1 MSHRVFFQV
10 CRFHDFVALFALS
23 SPLHTHPVLD
33 LLVVDNA
40 ALGEEP
46 QVAYVAV
53 VGEVLQRQLGQV
65 HIQGFFVLLRR
76 MHLGNNHP

>member
-23 SPLHTHPVLD
+23 SSLHADPVFN